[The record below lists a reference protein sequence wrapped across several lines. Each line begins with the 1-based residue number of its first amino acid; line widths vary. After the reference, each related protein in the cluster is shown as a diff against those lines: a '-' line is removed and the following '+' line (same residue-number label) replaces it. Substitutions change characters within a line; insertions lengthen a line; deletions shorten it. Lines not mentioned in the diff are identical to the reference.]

1 MTRTD
6 EEILKIASQY
16 NVGDLSLGLKP
27 NQTRQSITNRQAL
40 KGNIFPGELV
50 KRSSPEKNYSFRWV
64 PLGDDDYYADAKDDG
79 YQVVTEGEWLCSRP
93 GWDWEIPEKDKFRW
107 SETRLL
113 IHRNRFAMYRDE
125 EEYTLEMERRS
136 AHNERGIRDN
146 FEKALDLGE
155 RKGVEVEAT
164 IAGKTE
170 KTSPS
175 RRKSVS

>member
-1 MTRTD
+1 VATTD
-6 EEILKIASQY
+6 EDILKIAEQY

-40 KGNIFPGELV
+40 KGNVFPLELV
-50 KRSSPEKNYSFRWV
+50 NRNKPSENFSFVWV
-64 PLGDDDYYADAKDDG
+64 PLGDDDFYADCKDDG
-79 YQVVTEGEWLCSRP
+79 YKVVTEGEWICNRP
-93 GWDWEIPEKDKFRW
+93 GWDWETPEKDKFRW
-107 SETRLL
+107 SESRLL

-125 EEYTLEMERRS
+125 ELYAAEMAKRT

-146 FEKALDLGE
+146 FEKALDFGA

-170 KTSPS
+170 KAGPS